1 MSSQTIYSELKS
13 GDNKKLWAYAQE
25 LDNFRRKASTGDDIS
40 DIDFDDPDAVRKDL
54 YKELRK
60 AYQNGNVA
68 GAKELVDLL
77 NIKDKSNQWI
87 IEPVNFADAEW

>member
-25 LDNFRRKASTGDDIS
+25 LDTFRRKASTSDDIS

-77 NIKDKSNQWI
+77 NIKDKSNQLI